1 MRYEKSLSTYILDQI
16 MTHCTKS
23 IFKRKQEYMEKYKI
37 SREYFIKVFNLYCS
51 LSFMTVLRKLKKTQ
65 TGSTQAQT

>member
-1 MRYEKSLSTYILDQI
+1 